1 MWDLAFFPFVIFPTF
16 HYNSPMR
23 GEFMTKK
30 EYKKIVRPD
39 AKGRISLGYI
49 AEGVS
54 SYIVTIDSHDR
65 IILEPRVEI
74 PASEKWLFE
83 NKKALAQVKRG
94 LQQSADGK
102 VKSRGSF
109 AKYIKDEDC
118 E

>member
-1 MWDLAFFPFVIFPTF
+1 MAT
-16 HYNSPMR
+16 
-23 GEFMTKK
+23 K

-39 AKGRISLGYI
+39 AKGRITLGSI

-54 SYIVTIDSHDR
+54 SYIVSKDINDR

-94 LQQSADGK
+94 LQESADGK

-109 AKYIKDEDC
+109 AKYLKDEDS